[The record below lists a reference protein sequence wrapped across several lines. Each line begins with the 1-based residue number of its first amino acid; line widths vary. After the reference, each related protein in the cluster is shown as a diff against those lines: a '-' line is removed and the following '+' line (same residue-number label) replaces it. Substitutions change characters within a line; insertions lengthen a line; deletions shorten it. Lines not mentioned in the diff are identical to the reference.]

1 MDPVALIVQKYGG
14 TSVADPDR
22 MRAVAENVAFTRRH
36 GNDVVV
42 VPSAMGKTTDNLIK
56 LANDVSKTQPGRE
69 MDMLITTGER
79 ISMSLLCMALAD
91 LGIEAVSFTGS
102 QAGII
107 TDSAHGKAKI
117 VEVKGDRIREGL
129 AAGKVCVVAG
139 FQGIS
144 IGKEITS
151 LGRGG
156 SDTTAVALA
165 ASLRADSCEIYTD
178 VTGVFSADPRIVPQA
193 RKLAHINFDEMLE
206 MAGAGSK
213 VLALRSVEFAR
224 NHNVPIHVRS
234 AFTWEPGTWVTD
246 QEPSMEEPIIS
257 GVVTDTSESKVTIV
271 AVPDRPGISA
281 ALFEPLAAANVNV
294 DMIVQNTSQDGTTD
308 ISFTMPKADMAT
320 AESIVSRVAAE
331 IGVQGCRSRRR
342 HRQDQPGRRRHEDQP
357 RHRRQDVPHARRR
370 VGQHRDDLD
379 LDHPHQRGHRRPAT
393 SSAPPAHCTP
403 RSGSIPARRTP
414 RRCRNG
420 SSQRPMRRNHV
431 PWRAAGTTT
440 ELKRSADEV
449 VRETGW
455 VFNNVTGS
463 DLSLAEFVE
472 TGNHETLAYLTA
484 FGLDD
489 QLASQTLVEIGAGI
503 GRMTASFTRLFGR
516 VVACDLDAAFLE
528 RCRETVAQ
536 FGRPERLQTSRVAD
550 GRTIALPDRNCR
562 PDVQLH
568 HVAALP
574 SRRCAGVESPKPCA
588 SPVAEVMW
596 R

>member
-1 MDPVALIVQKYGG
+1 MALIVQKYGG

-36 GNDVVV
+36 GHDVVV

-79 ISMSLLCMALAD
+79 VSMSLLCMALAD

-107 TDSAHGKAKI
+107 TDSVHMKAKI
-117 VEVKGDRIREGL
+117 LEVKGDRVRHGL

-144 IGKEITS
+144 IDKEITS

-165 ASLRADSCEIYTD
+165 AALGADSCEIYTD

-193 RKLAHINFDEMLE
+193 RKLAHVNFDEMLE

-257 GVVTDTSESKVTIV
+257 GVVTDTSESRVTIV

-281 ALFEPLAAANVNV
+281 TLFEPLAAANVNV
-294 DMIVQNTSQDGTTD
+294 DMIVQNTSHDGATD
-308 ISFTMPKADMAT
+308 ISFTIPKADMAGV
-320 AESIVSRVAAE
+320 ESIVSRVAAE
-331 IGVQGCRSRRR
+331 VGAAGVDHDADIAKISLVGAGMKTS
-342 HRQDQPGRRRHEDQP
+342 PGIAAKMFRTLADESVNILMISTSTIRIS
-357 RHRRQDVPHARRR
+357 VVTSAA
-370 VGQHRDDLD
+370 DLE
-379 LDHPHQRGHRRPAT
+379 
-393 SSAPPAHCTP
+393 
-403 RSGSIPARRTP
+403 
-414 RRCRNG
+414 
-420 SSQRPMRRNHV
+420 
-431 PWRAAGTTT
+431 RAARA
-440 ELKRSADEV
+440 L
-449 VRETGW
+449 
-455 VFNNVTGS
+455 
-463 DLSLAEFVE
+463 
-472 TGNHETLAYLTA
+472 HTA
-484 FGLDD
+484 FGLDSG
-489 QLASQTLVEIGAGI
+489 QAYSAPL
-503 GRMTASFTRLFGR
+503 
-516 VVACDLDAAFLE
+516 
-528 RCRETVAQ
+528 
-536 FGRPERLQTSRVAD
+536 PER
-550 GRTIALPDRNCR
+550 
-562 PDVQLH
+562 
-568 HVAALP
+568 
-574 SRRCAGVESPKPCA
+574 K
-588 SPVAEVMW
+588 
-596 R
+596 